1 MTGVSAIGIFITL
14 NVANVELWIEVT
26 DIFVHNRAAVEPL
39 GFAPKFFDTIQDNL
53 VHFATSQ
60 GGSFVILSLAEEEST
75 KKKTLKALK
84 PHKAELQ
91 AAAESSGDEENS
103 KGNLGAKM
111 LIDLL
116 NN

>member
-1 MTGVSAIGIFITL
+1 L
-14 NVANVELWIEVT
+14 
-26 DIFVHNRAAVEPL
+26 
-39 GFAPKFFDTIQDNL
+39 FDTIRDNV

-60 GGSFVILSLAEEEST
+60 GGSFVILSLAEEPST
-75 KKKTLKALK
+75 QKKTLAALK
-84 PHKAELQ
+84 PHKKELEDAAQ
-91 AAAESSGDEENS
+91 AVNDEEGS

>member
-1 MTGVSAIGIFITL
+1 
-14 NVANVELWIEVT
+14 
-26 DIFVHNRAAVEPL
+26 
-39 GFAPKFFDTIQDNL
+39 

-84 PHKAELQ
+84 PHQAELK
-91 AAAESSGDEENS
+91 AAAESSSEEGG

-116 NN
+116 KN